1 MYKFRGSKEYE
12 NGLDKLL
19 DIAFE
24 KESVNGK
31 IVCPCK
37 NCKLGDWVDRVTAK
51 DHLTYHGFLN
61 GYARW
66 FVHGEASSSTRPTY
80 DLGDNFGN
88 GNDMQGIL
96 HDGICFGRVEITV
109 MTMMGMVFQE
119 MRNQIMM
126 QNVFMSC

>member
-66 FVHGEASSSTRPTY
+66 FVHGEASSSTHPTY
-80 DLGDNFGN
+80 DLGDNFDN
-88 GNDMQGIL
+88 GNDM
-96 HDGICFGRVEITV
+96 
-109 MTMMGMVFQE
+109 
-119 MRNQIMM
+119 
-126 QNVFMSC
+126 